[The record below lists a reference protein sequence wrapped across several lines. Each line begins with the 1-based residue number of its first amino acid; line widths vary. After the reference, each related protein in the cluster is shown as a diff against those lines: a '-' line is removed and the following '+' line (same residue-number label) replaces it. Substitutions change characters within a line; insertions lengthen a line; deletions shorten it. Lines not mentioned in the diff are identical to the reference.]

1 MGDKKKKESRIIDM
15 SKKKTTTPRLRASSR
30 TALLTEPADT

>member
-1 MGDKKKKESRIIDM
+1 M